1 MLLII
6 TSDFTLALC
15 TSSLTVAV
23 VEMKELKMFYCIMCN
38 CVYFVFF
45 CICMCDFVI
54 QPFSCNINKVELS

>member
-45 CICMCDFVI
+45 VFVCVI
-54 QPFSCNINKVELS
+54 L